1 MSETIA
7 SIAGLLQVLKDKSL
21 IAETDLS
28 TSTSTSPMVL
38 EEKKSE
44 EEKKEE
50 EVLVVEKVIRVED
63 AEGKKVEKKKRSSLR
78 KGSEGEEVRSMQVCY
93 LAI

>member
-21 IAETDLS
+21 IAES
-28 TSTSTSPMVL
+28 GSSRRPMAL
-38 EEKKSE
+38 EGKKSE
-44 EEKKEE
+44 EEEKE
-50 EVLVVEKVIRVED
+50 VVVEKVIRVVD
-63 AEGKKVEKKKRSSLR
+63 GEGKKLDKKRSSLR
-78 KGSEGEEVRSMQVCY
+78 KGSEGEEVRAMQVCY